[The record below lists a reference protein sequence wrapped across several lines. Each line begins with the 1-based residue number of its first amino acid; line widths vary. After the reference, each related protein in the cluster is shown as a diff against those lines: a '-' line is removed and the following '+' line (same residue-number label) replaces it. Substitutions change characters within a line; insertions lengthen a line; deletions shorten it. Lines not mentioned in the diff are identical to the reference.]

1 MKTVLRLVAVI
12 ALLVVIAAGAV
23 VILLARG
30 GSGLDNWLA
39 QQVVGIANYYL
50 VPEIKFERFRYEA
63 PGTLTLEEATLTAPD
78 GTVVVDAT
86 EIIVV
91 FARTPVKGQPIEI
104 ERVTLVSPKVNLIQ
118 DDAGN
123 FKGLMP
129 FVRTQ
134 RVKEQDRAPSD
145 KQLSTVL
152 RIRHLTMKNGGMVF
166 DPAGDQPP
174 MELDGLAMDM
184 VIEPANAAGEEGAW
198 YAVAAHADRSP
209 VFVFSL
215 EGRFDIDNLVADIQN
230 FSIDTTLDDA
240 SYSALPPPLQEQL
253 REHEARG
260 QFSLDMK
267 GTVPLRDT
275 DSMDLSANIRL
286 EEFNFAQGE
295 YRFPIE
301 LAAIDATFKDG
312 LGTLSN
318 TQVLAMGGRVLV
330 SSATINLRDDK
341 MPANLMWKMENI
353 NLQDLLRLKPADQPP
368 KFAGILHGEGR
379 VSVDAAAP
387 KETVDGWGTL
397 ALREGRLVNFPLVTG
412 FMNIFNVVQNLSG
425 KPGGKYTDTADIEF
439 DLDPKEVEIE
449 KVNIVTQFAVVRGA
463 SNPVGTI
470 TYEGIMDLRVNAGP
484 LEKMQ
489 QMLGVIGKV
498 IGAVT
503 DQIASYRV
511 HGDIGKPKITPQLLG
526 IGGR

>member
-39 QQVVGIANYYL
+39 QQVAGIANYYL

-78 GTVVVDAT
+78 GTVVVDAA

-91 FARTPVKGQPIEI
+91 FAKTPVKGQPIEI

-118 DDAGN
+118 NDAGD

-129 FVRTQ
+129 FVRTE

-145 KQLSTVL
+145 KQLSAVL
-152 RIRHLTMKNGGMVF
+152 RIRHLTMKNGGLMF
-166 DPAGDQPP
+166 DPAGEQPA
-174 MELDGLAMDM
+174 MELSGLALDM
-184 VIEPANAAGEEGAW
+184 EIEPANAAGEEGAW
-198 YAVAAHADRSP
+198 YAVTAHADRSP

-215 EGRFDIDNLVADIQN
+215 EGRFDIDGLVADIQN

-240 SYSALPPPLQEQL
+240 SYSALPPALQEQL
-253 REHEARG
+253 REHDARG
-260 QFSLDMK
+260 RFSLDMT
-267 GTVPLRDT
+267 GTVPIKDT
-275 DSMDLSANIRL
+275 DSMDLTANIRL
-286 EEFNFAQGE
+286 DDFNFARGD

-301 LAAIDATFKDG
+301 RAGIDATFKDG
-312 LGTLSN
+312 LGMLSN
-318 TQVLAMGGRVLV
+318 TEVLGLGGRLLI
-330 SSATINLRDDK
+330 SSATINLRDEK
-341 MPANLMWKMENI
+341 MPVNLMWKLQDI

-379 VSVDAAAP
+379 VSVDAAEP
-387 KETVDGWGTL
+387 KETIDGWGTL
-397 ALREGRLVNFPLVTG
+397 ALRKGRLVNIPIMTG
-412 FMNIFNVVQNLSG
+412 FMNIFKVVTTMGGRSG
-425 KPGGKYTDTADIEF
+425 TYSDTADIEF
-439 DLDPKEVEIE
+439 DLNPKAVELE
-449 KVNIVTQFAVVRGA
+449 KVNITTQVAVVRGA
-463 SNPVGTI
+463 AQPVGTI
-470 TYEGIMDLRVNAGP
+470 TYDGIMDLRVNAGP
-484 LEKMQ
+484 LEKVQ
-489 QMLGVIGKV
+489 QMLGVVGKV

-511 HGDIGKPKITPQLLG
+511 HGPIGKPKITPQVLG

>member
-12 ALLVVIAAGAV
+12 ALLVVIAAGTAV
-23 VILLARG
+23 MLLARG

-39 QQVVGIANYYL
+39 QQVVGIVNYYL

-63 PGTLTLEEATLTAPD
+63 PGTLTLELATLTAPD
-78 GTVVVDAT
+78 GTVVVDAA

-91 FARTPVKGQPIEI
+91 FAKTPVKGQPIEI
-104 ERVTLVSPKVNLIQ
+104 ERVTLMSPKVNLVQ
-118 DDAGN
+118 NDAGD

-129 FVRTQ
+129 FVRTE

-145 KQLSTVL
+145 VKLSNVL
-152 RIRHLTMKNGGMVF
+152 RIRRLTMENGGLVF
-166 DPAGDQPP
+166 DPKGDQPP
-174 MELDGLAMDM
+174 MELNGLTMDLD
-184 VIEPANAAGEEGAW
+184 IEPANAAGEQGSW

-209 VFVFSL
+209 VFVLSL

-253 REHEARG
+253 REHDARG
-260 QFSLDMK
+260 QFSLDMQGIIPIK
-267 GTVPLRDT
+267 DT
-275 DSMDLSANIRL
+275 DSMDLSASIRL

-295 YRFPIE
+295 YRFPID

-312 LGTLSN
+312 LGTLGN
-318 TQVLAMGGRVLV
+318 TQVLGLGGRLLI
-330 SSATINLRDDK
+330 SSATIDLRDDQ
-341 MPANLMWKMENI
+341 MPMNLAWKLEDI

-368 KFAGILHGEGR
+368 KFAGIVHGEGR
-379 VSVDAAAP
+379 VSADATTGL
-387 KETVDGWGTL
+387 ETIDGWGVV
-397 ALREGRLVNFPLVTG
+397 ALRKGRLVNIPIITG
-412 FMNIFNVVQNLSG
+412 FLNVFKVMNTITGRDGAYS
-425 KPGGKYTDTADIEF
+425 DTADIDF
-439 DLDPKEVEIE
+439 NLTPQGMVIDKA
-449 KVNIVTQFAVVRGA
+449 NIVTQFAVVRGA

-470 TYEGIMDLRVNAGP
+470 TYDGTMDLRVNAGP

-489 QMLGVIGKV
+489 EMLGIIGKV

-511 HGDIGKPKITPQLLG
+511 YGPVGDPKITPQLLG